1 MGNGNTKDAGTIR
14 RVIQA
19 NQKFRAKLELWEQD
33 RFEREPWKAILQNGP
48 SVVYSKRKELRRAK
62 DDELMEDLNDLLQG
76 HILTDSKWRLPTREI
91 AVFLSSTF
99 TDMTVERDL
108 LMEDVYPYLREFC
121 RRLGYNFSVA
131 DMRWGVR
138 DEMTDEHQAVE
149 ICVAEVQRCRSVPFV
164 LSERKGSYPSTINS
178 TQF

>member
-1 MGNGNTKDAGTIR
+1 MGNGNTTATGTLR

-19 NQKFRAKLELWEQD
+19 SQKFRAILELWEDD
-33 RFEREPWKAILQNGP
+33 RSEREPWKSILQDSP
-48 SVVYSKRKELRRAK
+48 SVVHHKRKELLEAE
-62 DDELMEDLNDLLQG
+62 DERLIEDFNKLLEVQ
-76 HILTDSKWRLPTREI
+76 ILTDLRWSLPTKEI

-99 TDMTVERDL
+99 TDMSLERDL

-149 ICVAEVQRCRSVPFV
+149 ICVSEVQRCRLEHFV
-164 LSERKGSYPSTINS
+164 FLILCCVL
-178 TQF
+178 